1 MTVEILPP
9 LPGAG
14 KAEKAPNGFSGGT
27 AAGGQAGM
35 FAAKTFAVR
44 VPPLLVWLLL
54 IPFFLIALPLLLVA
68 SLIFGFR
75 VWRRMAAMSR
85 VMAASRG
92 TRPDGNDQNSR
103 ARIFHE

>member
-9 LPGAG
+9 LPKPDHQRPEQAQS
-14 KAEKAPNGFSGGT
+14 GFSYAG
-27 AAGGQAGM
+27 AAGG
-35 FAAKTFAVR
+35 FKIVR
-44 VPPLLVWLLL
+44 MPPLLVWLLL

-92 TRPDGNDQNSR
+92 TPSNGKDQNSR